1 MVAYQQFFL
10 VNKGD
15 KIICSLSLFTFYA
28 SMNSGRIHGNQQQ
41 AGYGLGERELSRWEM
56 RQAKLF
62 IFMFTYFKI
71 FESRYYISNSKDISS
86 LKGI

>member
-1 MVAYQQFFL
+1 MVAYQHFFL

-15 KIICSLSLFTFYA
+15 KIICSLFTFYA
-28 SMNSGRIHGNQQQ
+28 SMNSGRIRGNQQQ

-86 LKGI
+86 LKVI